1 MKHSILL
8 LALVFSYVACDAP
21 QRTRL
26 TTLTS
31 PNSYNAG
38 ASFGSGTGTIPP
50 GTIGSG
56 GTTGAPAADAVT
68 SVAGFSA
75 CDITPKYYAAA
86 FGYMGVCQS
95 SSDETI
101 FKVKPSM
108 TIQAPAS
115 QVCLIPTYKDASGSS
130 VYIGQPQCTYTLAE
144 TVITGKLYKN
154 RTGYES
160 YPLTGLILIQKTA
173 MNDYLTCMNAYI
185 NYVSQACPYGYSTNA
200 TCAAAANTYR
210 NNICSTF
217 KSTHASS
224 YVDIRLK

>member
-1 MKHSILL
+1 M
-8 LALVFSYVACDAP
+8 
-21 QRTRL
+21 
-26 TTLTS
+26 
-31 PNSYNAG
+31 
-38 ASFGSGTGTIPP
+38 
-50 GTIGSG
+50 
-56 GTTGAPAADAVT
+56 
-68 SVAGFSA
+68 AGFSA

-95 SSDETI
+95 SADETI
-101 FKVKPSM
+101 FKVKPST
-108 TIQAPAS
+108 TIQAPAA
-115 QVCLIPTYKDASGSS
+115 QVCLIPTYKDSTGSS
-130 VYIGQPQCTYTLAE
+130 VYIGQPQCTYTNAN

-160 YPLTGLILIQKTA
+160 YPATGLIVIQKTA

-185 NYVSQACPYGYSTNA
+185 NYVSPACPYGYSTNA

-217 KSTHASS
+217 KSTYASS